1 LDFSP
6 MPASL
11 PKNCVA
17 RPLAPGRGISRWL
30 AAALGGLLLGALVAC
45 NGGAVVTLT
54 STPSTDT
61 FLAYRVGLVSVQL
74 QGSGGR
80 NSVSLLPAGTTVDLA
95 RLVNLSEVV
104 GSSSSVKTGTFK
116 QAVVTLDYSSAQII
130 YDNGTTEG
138 VTLTPMGAG
147 GQALGRVTLTLLL
160 DPSNQMSIAAK
171 STTRLSLDFN
181 LAASNVV
188 NLTAKT
194 VSVMPM
200 MAASSLPIDDKTVR
214 IRGPIGTVNVTTSGT
229 TNGPYSASVAS
240 NGWYSSGIMPFDFN
254 TSEGGSL
261 GVTPT
266 TGAIYEINGIP
277 SSGTTGLTQLAS
289 LSAGTMTEAFGTM
302 TTSTSTSNSLFNN
315 NNNTASAN
323 VTCSD
328 GTTPQTVNGTLTC
341 TDGATLGSTGASLT
355 SETCSDGTT
364 PVTVNGVLTC
374 TDGSTLEATNTGTTG
389 TTGTITTVSFQATQV
404 LAGSSVQGGGFDRVS
419 GIVTGRSGDTF
430 TIDDATLLTN
440 SGTNSLIFGTTTV
453 TVGPNTLV
461 TEFGEATPDTT
472 GIAQIS
478 VGSLVY
484 AFGTASA
491 VTTTS
496 ATLDA
501 SAGRVRVGQTVAS
514 GLVTSQGTSG
524 TTLTLNLSQLGGR
537 SAAAFDFTGTG
548 STTGNDATAPA
559 YVVSTGTADLTN
571 ASAGQPVQVTGYP
584 APFGSASSA
593 GDFTEQSSFLDY
605 TTINAVLALD
615 WTGTSTPFASMNTA
629 QLQLDAQNIGIGTRH
644 FIQIGAQ
651 TFNVIGG
658 TDPLIQPSLTGSNTV
673 FTIGHSVSGSYENF
687 NTFAA
692 FVTQLQTELTGSV
705 VATGITAIGQYASAS
720 YTFTASSVT
729 LSLDN

>member
-1 LDFSP
+1 
-6 MPASL
+6 MTASL
-11 PKNCVA
+11 PENGVA
-17 RPLAPGRGISRWL
+17 RPLAQGRGISRWL
-30 AAALGGLLLGALVAC
+30 AAALGGLLLAALAAC
-45 NGGAVVTLT
+45 NGTAVVTLT

-74 QGSGGR
+74 QGSNGR
-80 NSVSLLPAGTTVDLA
+80 NSVSVLPAGTTVDLA

-104 GSSSSVKTGTFK
+104 GSSSVKTGTFK
-116 QAVVTLDYSSAQII
+116 QAVVTLDYTSAQII
-130 YDNGTTEG
+130 YDNGTPEG
-138 VTLTPMGAG
+138 VALTPMGAS

-171 STTRLSLDFN
+171 SSTRLSLDFN

-200 MAASSLPIDDKTVR
+200 MAASSLPIDAKTVR
-214 IRGPIGTVNVTTSGT
+214 VRGPIGTVNGATST
-229 TNGPYSASVAS
+229 TNGTYSASVAS
-240 NGWYSSGIMPFDFN
+240 NGWFSTGIMPFDFN

-266 TGAIYEINGIP
+266 TGAIYEINGTP

-289 LSAGTMTEAFGTM
+289 LSAGTMVEAFGTM
-302 TTSTSTSNSLFNN
+302 TTSTSTSNSLFNT
-315 NNNTASAN
+315 NTASTNTASTN
-323 VTCSD
+323 ETCSD
-328 GTTPQTVNGTLTC
+328 GTTPETVNGVLTC
-341 TDGATLGSTGASLT
+341 TDGATLESTGASLT

-364 PVTVNGVLTC
+364 PTTVNGVLTC
-374 TDGSTLEATNTGTTG
+374 TDGSTLESTNTGTS
-389 TTGTITTVSFQATQV
+389 GTITTVSFSATQV

-453 TVGPNTLV
+453 TVGPNTQV
-461 TEFGEATPDTT
+461 TEFGEATPDST

-478 VGSLVY
+478 IGSLVY

-537 SAAAFDFTGTG
+537 LATAFDFTGTG

-559 YVVSTGTADLTN
+559 YVVNTGTADLTN
-571 ASAGQPVQVTGYP
+571 AGAGQPVQVTGYP
-584 APFGSASSA
+584 APFGSASSTT

-605 TTINAVLALD
+605 TTINALLVLD
-615 WTGTSTPFASMNTA
+615 WTGTSTPFASLTTA
-629 QLQLDAQNIGIGTRH
+629 QIQLDAQNIGIGTRH

-658 TDPLIQPSLTGSNTV
+658 TDVLIQPSLTGSNTV

-687 NTFAA
+687 NTFSS
-692 FVTQLQTELTGSV
+692 FITQLQTELTGSV
-705 VATGITAIGQYASAS
+705 VATGITALGQYASAS

-729 LSLDN
+729 LFLDN